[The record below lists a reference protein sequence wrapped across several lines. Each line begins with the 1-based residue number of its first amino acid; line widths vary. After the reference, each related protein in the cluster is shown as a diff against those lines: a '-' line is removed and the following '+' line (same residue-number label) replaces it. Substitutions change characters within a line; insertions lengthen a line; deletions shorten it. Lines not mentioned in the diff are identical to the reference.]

1 MKAKPLEFEKPI
13 YELYDKLA
21 SLENVTNPNN
31 NTVKTEIDS
40 IKTRLEKM
48 KKEIYKDLSPIQ
60 ILQIAR
66 HINRPDSLSLNR
78 LICKKFYQLHG
89 DRQFR
94 DDPSI

>member
-21 SLENVTNPNN
+21 SLEKVTNPNN

-48 KKEIYKDLSPIQ
+48 KKEIYK
-60 ILQIAR
+60 
-66 HINRPDSLSLNR
+66 
-78 LICKKFYQLHG
+78 
-89 DRQFR
+89 
-94 DDPSI
+94 